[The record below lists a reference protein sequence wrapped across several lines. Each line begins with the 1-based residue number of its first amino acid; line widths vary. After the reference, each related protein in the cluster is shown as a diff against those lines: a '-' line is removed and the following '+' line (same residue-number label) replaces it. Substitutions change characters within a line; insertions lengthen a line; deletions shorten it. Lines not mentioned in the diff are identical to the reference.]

1 MRLPVTAALAALA
14 LAPCSRSDATSPD
27 QPALRKAAP
36 VDATLL
42 LSPENDAVFAQN
54 DPTIGCPAHPTRGYG
69 FRTSFD
75 WKDVEGASEYRIV
88 FHQRDARFAAIE
100 RTVTTSDFA
109 ETLCN
114 AFVADQNREHWS
126 WQVIAL
132 GSVAVPGDSGTAR
145 RDTVLTSTSREYS
158 FAPCRLTSGAAC
170 SAPAAGDTSNGP

>member
-1 MRLPVTAALAALA
+1 MRLLVTTAFATLALAA
-14 LAPCSRSDATSPD
+14 CNRGDSTSPD
-27 QPALRKAAP
+27 QPPPRRSYP

-42 LSPENDAVFAQN
+42 LSPENDAVFTQN

-88 FHQRDARFAAIE
+88 FHQRDARYAAIE
-100 RTVTTSDFA
+100 RTVTTSEFA

-114 AFVADQNREHWS
+114 AYVADVNREHWN

-132 GSVAVPGDSGTAR
+132 GTIAVPGDSGTAR
-145 RDTVLTSTSREYS
+145 RDTVLMSTSREYS
-158 FAPCRLTSGAAC
+158 FAPCRLASGAAC
-170 SAPAAGDTSNGP
+170 SAPASSDSSSGP